1 LLKQKTFQMGNK
13 GAKILNEG
21 TSEQT
26 NKSANTIAQE
36 LNSQILKLYGKFLN
50 ENGTVVDYNGLGQ
63 SEEFKEFK
71 NKALLLHNVSSKN
84 ILN

>member
-1 LLKQKTFQMGNK
+1 MLKQKTFQMGNK

-36 LNSQILKLYGKFLN
+36 LNSERIHFDSPGPPDPDHYLTPLSLFHQLPKPASDGYLFIDSQGIY
-50 ENGTVVDYNGLGQ
+50 
-63 SEEFKEFK
+63 
-71 NKALLLHNVSSKN
+71 
-84 ILN
+84 